1 MVDSWRL
8 LAELVGLLGL
18 SLALGLA
25 ARRLRQTAAIGYLLA
40 GLLAGP
46 NGLGIVQARETVE
59 FLASLGVALLL
70 FGIGL
75 EFSWHRIAALGRRSV
90 IAGLLQFGLTWLA
103 GAAAGRM
110 LGLGPSGQM
119 VAGNVLAL
127 SSTAFLLRILQE
139 RSEMDSRHGRL
150 AFGVSL
156 LQDLLLIPLLVL
168 QSISAQGRS
177 ELEGLADLGI
187 QLAKGAALLAA
198 FYVVV
203 RLFVLPVFRGAGA
216 YAEREAPVLLSVLV
230 SLGCAWGSHVA
241 GLSPVLGAFVAGV
254 LLADQPVSAQV
265 RANVAP
271 FQAVFFTLFFASIGM
286 LTGIPSRW
294 QAPYV
299 AAASLGIIVVKFAMA
314 ALALRLTGCPARV
327 AWMGGL
333 TLAQIGEFSFVLAK
347 DALDRR
353 LLPAEWFEPLVAA
366 SILTLILNP
375 YVLRAGHWWVSRSA
389 RRRAVSEQTALAEE
403 APSEAVI
410 VVGFG
415 PAGREV
421 CRALEESGVE
431 PVVVESNPALAQTAQ
446 AYKTVVGD
454 GTSVE
459 TLLKAGIRTARML
472 IVTVPDPGTSRTILG
487 VARDLNPGLNVLV
500 RARYHRYAEPLRHLG
515 AEAVVDEE
523 YQVGRALADVARH
536 RLGLAGGRARSGG
549 PTGAG

>member
-18 SLALGLA
+18 SLALGLL

-46 NGLGIVQARETVE
+46 KGLGIIQARETVD

-103 GAAAGRM
+103 GAAAGRW
-110 LGLGPSGQM
+110 LGLSASGQL
-119 VAGNVLAL
+119 VLGNVLAL

-150 AFGVSL
+150 TFGVAL
-156 LQDLLLIPLLVL
+156 LQDLLLIPLLVF

-177 ELEGLADLGI
+177 ELEGLADLSI
-187 QLAKGAALLAA
+187 QLVKGAALLALI
-198 FYVVV
+198 YVVV
-203 RLFVLPVFRGAGA
+203 RLVVLPIFRRADA

-230 SLGCAWGSHVA
+230 AVGCSWGSHVA
-241 GLSPVLGAFVAGV
+241 GLSPVLGAFVGGV

-265 RANVAP
+265 RANLAP

-286 LTGIPSRW
+286 LAGIPSSQ
-294 QAPYV
+294 QAPLV
-299 AAASLGIIVVKFAMA
+299 ILASAGIIAVKFLMA
-314 ALALRLTGCPARV
+314 ALALRLTGCPPRV
-327 AWMGGL
+327 ALMGGL
-333 TLAQIGEFSFVLAK
+333 ALAQIGEFSFVLAK

-353 LLPAEWFEPLVAA
+353 LLPAGWFEPLVTA

-375 YVLRAGHWWVSRSA
+375 YLMRAGHWWANRWSRRQSRLGA
-389 RRRAVSEQTALAEE
+389 AEPAEGPASE
-403 APSEAVI
+403 SVI

-421 CRALEESGVE
+421 CRALEEAGVE
-431 PVVVESNPALAQTAQ
+431 PVVVESNPALAETAKG
-446 AYKTVVGD
+446 YPTVVGD

-459 TLLKAGIRTARML
+459 TMVKAGIRTARML

-487 VARDLNPGLNVLV
+487 VARDLNPDLRVVV

-523 YQVGRALADVARH
+523 HHVGRALADVARR
-536 RLGLAGGRARSGG
+536 RLGLTSGSS
-549 PTGAG
+549 

>member
-1 MVDSWRL
+1 MTDSWRL
-8 LAELVGLLGL
+8 LAELVGLLGV
-18 SLALGLA
+18 SLALGLV

-46 NGLGIVQARETVE
+46 RGLGIVQARETVE

-103 GAAAGRM
+103 GAAVGRW
-110 LGLGPSGQM
+110 LGLSASGQL
-119 VAGNVLAL
+119 VLGNVLAL

-150 AFGVSL
+150 TFGVAL
-156 LQDLLLIPLLVL
+156 LQDLLLIPLLVF

-177 ELEGLADLGI
+177 ELEGLADLGL
-187 QLAKGAALLAA
+187 QLLKGAALLALI
-198 FYVVV
+198 YVLV
-203 RLFVLPVFRGAGA
+203 RLVVLPVFRRADA
-216 YAEREAPVLLSVLV
+216 YVEREAPVLLSVLV
-230 SLGCAWGSHVA
+230 ALGCTWGSHVA
-241 GLSPVLGAFVAGV
+241 GLSPVLGAFVGGV

-265 RANVAP
+265 RANLAP

-286 LTGIPSRW
+286 LAGIPSSERV
-294 QAPYV
+294 PLV
-299 AAASLGIIVVKFAMA
+299 LLASAGIIAAKLVMA
-314 ALALRLTGCPARV
+314 GLALRLTGCPPRV
-327 AWMGGL
+327 ALMGGL
-333 TLAQIGEFSFVLAK
+333 ALAQIGEFSFVLAK

-353 LLPAEWFEPLVAA
+353 LLPAHWFEPLVTA

-375 YVLRAGHWWVSRSA
+375 YLMRAGHWWANHWSRRQSRLGA
-389 RRRAVSEQTALAEE
+389 AEASEEE
-403 APSEAVI
+403 VAPEDVI

-415 PAGREV
+415 PAGGEV
-421 CRALEESGVE
+421 CRALEESGLV
-431 PVVVESNPALAQTAQ
+431 PVVIESNPRLAETAK
-446 AYKTVVGD
+446 AYRTVVGD
-454 GTSVE
+454 ATSVD
-459 TLLKAGIRTARML
+459 TMVKAGIRTARML

-487 VARDLNPGLNVLV
+487 VARDLNPDLRVLV

-523 YQVGRALADVARH
+523 YQVGRALADVARR
-536 RLGLAGGRARSGG
+536 RLGLTSKSS
-549 PTGAG
+549 

>member
-1 MVDSWRL
+1 MTDSWRL

-18 SLALGLA
+18 SLALGLL

-46 NGLGIVQARETVE
+46 RGLGIIQARETVD

-75 EFSWHRIAALGRRSV
+75 EFSWNRIAALGRRSV

-103 GAAAGRM
+103 GAAAARW
-110 LGLGPSGQM
+110 LGLSASGQL
-119 VAGNVLAL
+119 VLGNVLAL

-139 RSEMDSRHGRL
+139 RSELDSRHGRL
-150 AFGVSL
+150 TFGVSL
-156 LQDLLLIPLLVL
+156 LQDLLLIPLLVF

-177 ELEGLADLGI
+177 ELEGLADLSI
-187 QLAKGAALLAA
+187 QLLKGAALLALI
-198 FYVVV
+198 YVLV
-203 RLFVLPVFRGAGA
+203 RLIVLPVFRRAGA
-216 YAEREAPVLLSVLV
+216 YVEREAPVLLSVLV
-230 SLGCAWGSHVA
+230 ALGCAWGSHVA
-241 GLSPVLGAFVAGV
+241 GLSPVLGAFVGGV
-254 LLADQPVSAQV
+254 LLADEPVSAQV
-265 RANVAP
+265 RANLAP

-286 LTGIPSRW
+286 LAGIPSIQ
-294 QAPYV
+294 QAPLV
-299 AAASLGIIVVKFAMA
+299 LLASAGIIAAKFLMA
-314 ALALRLTGCPARV
+314 ALALRLTGCPPRV
-327 AWMGGL
+327 ALMGGL
-333 TLAQIGEFSFVLAK
+333 ALAQIGEFSFVLAK

-353 LLPAEWFEPLVAA
+353 LLPAGWFEPLVTA

-375 YVLRAGHWWVSRSA
+375 YLMRAGHWWANRWSRRQS
-389 RRRAVSEQTALAEE
+389 RLGVAEAAAE
-403 APSEAVI
+403 PAPEGVI

-421 CRALEESGVE
+421 CRALEEAGLA
-431 PVVVESNPALAQTAQ
+431 PVVVESNPALAETAKG
-446 AYKTVVGD
+446 YRVVVGD

-459 TLLKAGIRTARML
+459 TMVKAGIRTARML

-487 VARDLNPGLNVLV
+487 VARDLNPDLRVLV

-523 YQVGRALADVARH
+523 YQVGRALADVARR
-536 RLGLAGGRARSGG
+536 RLGLTSGSS
-549 PTGAG
+549 

>member
-18 SLALGLA
+18 SLALGLL

-46 NGLGIVQARETVE
+46 RGLGIIQARETVD

-75 EFSWHRIAALGRRSV
+75 EFSWNRIAALGRRSV

-103 GAAAGRM
+103 GAAAARW
-110 LGLGPSGQM
+110 LGLSASGQL
-119 VAGNVLAL
+119 VLGNVLAL

-139 RSEMDSRHGRL
+139 RSELDSRHGRL
-150 AFGVSL
+150 TFGVSL
-156 LQDLLLIPLLVL
+156 LQDLLLIPLLVF

-177 ELEGLADLGI
+177 ELEGLADLGL
-187 QLAKGAALLAA
+187 QLLKGAALLLLI
-198 FYVVV
+198 YVLV
-203 RLFVLPVFRGAGA
+203 RLVVLPVFRRAGA
-216 YAEREAPVLLSVLV
+216 YVEREAPVLLSVLV
-230 SLGCAWGSHVA
+230 ALGCAWGSHVA
-241 GLSPVLGAFVAGV
+241 GLSPVLGAFVGGV
-254 LLADQPVSAQV
+254 LLADEPVSAQV
-265 RANVAP
+265 RANLAP

-286 LTGIPSRW
+286 LAGIPSSQ
-294 QAPYV
+294 QAPLV
-299 AAASLGIIVVKFAMA
+299 LLASAGIIAAKLVMA
-314 ALALRLTGCPARV
+314 GLALRLTGCPPRV
-327 AWMGGL
+327 ALMGGL
-333 TLAQIGEFSFVLAK
+333 ALAQIGEFSFVLAK

-353 LLPAEWFEPLVAA
+353 LLPAGWFEPLVTA

-375 YVLRAGHWWVSRSA
+375 YLMRAGHWWANRWSRRQS
-389 RRRAVSEQTALAEE
+389 RLGVAEAAAE
-403 APSEAVI
+403 PAPEGVI

-421 CRALEESGVE
+421 CRALEEAGLA
-431 PVVVESNPALAQTAQ
+431 PVVVESNPALAETAKG
-446 AYKTVVGD
+446 YRVVVGD

-459 TLLKAGIRTARML
+459 TMVKAGIRTARML

-487 VARDLNPGLNVLV
+487 VARDLNPDLRVLV

-523 YQVGRALADVARH
+523 YQVGSALADVARR
-536 RLGLAGGRARSGG
+536 RLGLTSGSS
-549 PTGAG
+549 

>member
-1 MVDSWRL
+1 MTDSWRL

-18 SLALGLA
+18 SLALGLL

-46 NGLGIVQARETVE
+46 RGLGIIQARETVD

-75 EFSWHRIAALGRRSV
+75 EFSWNRIAALGRRSV

-103 GAAAGRM
+103 GAAAARW
-110 LGLGPSGQM
+110 LGLSASGQL
-119 VAGNVLAL
+119 VLGNVLAL

-139 RSEMDSRHGRL
+139 RSELDSRHGRL
-150 AFGVSL
+150 TFGVSL
-156 LQDLLLIPLLVL
+156 LQDLLLIPLLVF

-177 ELEGLADLGI
+177 ELEGLADLGL
-187 QLAKGAALLAA
+187 QLLKGAALLLLI
-198 FYVVV
+198 YVLV
-203 RLFVLPVFRGAGA
+203 RLVVLPVFRRAGA
-216 YAEREAPVLLSVLV
+216 YVEREAPVLLSVLV
-230 SLGCAWGSHVA
+230 ALGCAWGSHVA
-241 GLSPVLGAFVAGV
+241 GLSPVLGAFVGGV
-254 LLADQPVSAQV
+254 LLADEPVSAQV
-265 RANVAP
+265 RANLAP

-286 LTGIPSRW
+286 LAGIPSIQ
-294 QAPYV
+294 QAPLV
-299 AAASLGIIVVKFAMA
+299 LLASAGIIAAKFLMA
-314 ALALRLTGCPARV
+314 ALALRLTGCPPRV
-327 AWMGGL
+327 ALMGGL
-333 TLAQIGEFSFVLAK
+333 ALAQIGEFSFVLAK

-353 LLPAEWFEPLVAA
+353 LLPAGWFEPLVTA

-375 YVLRAGHWWVSRSA
+375 YLMRAGHWWANRWSRRQS
-389 RRRAVSEQTALAEE
+389 RLGVAEAAAE
-403 APSEAVI
+403 PAPEGVI

-421 CRALEESGVE
+421 CRALEEAGLA
-431 PVVVESNPALAQTAQ
+431 PVVVESNPALAETAKG
-446 AYKTVVGD
+446 YRVVVGD

-459 TLLKAGIRTARML
+459 TMVKAGIRTARML

-487 VARDLNPGLNVLV
+487 VARDLNPDLRVLV

-523 YQVGRALADVARH
+523 YQVGRALADVARR
-536 RLGLAGGRARSGG
+536 RLGLTSGSS
-549 PTGAG
+549 

>member
-1 MVDSWRL
+1 L

-18 SLALGLA
+18 SLALGLL

-46 NGLGIVQARETVE
+46 RGLGIIQARETVD

-75 EFSWHRIAALGRRSV
+75 EFSWNRIAALGRRSV

-103 GAAAGRM
+103 GAAAARW
-110 LGLGPSGQM
+110 LGLSASGQL
-119 VAGNVLAL
+119 VLGNVLAL

-139 RSEMDSRHGRL
+139 RSELDSRHGRL
-150 AFGVSL
+150 TFGVSL
-156 LQDLLLIPLLVL
+156 LQDLLLIPLLVF

-177 ELEGLADLGI
+177 ELEGLADLSI
-187 QLAKGAALLAA
+187 QLLKGAALLALI
-198 FYVVV
+198 YVLV
-203 RLFVLPVFRGAGA
+203 RLIVLPVFRRAGA
-216 YAEREAPVLLSVLV
+216 YVEREAPVLLSVLV
-230 SLGCAWGSHVA
+230 ALGCAWGSHVA
-241 GLSPVLGAFVAGV
+241 GLSPVLGAFVGGV
-254 LLADQPVSAQV
+254 LLADEPVSAQV
-265 RANVAP
+265 RANLAP

-286 LTGIPSRW
+286 LAGIPSIQ
-294 QAPYV
+294 QAPLV
-299 AAASLGIIVVKFAMA
+299 LLASAGIIAAKFLMA
-314 ALALRLTGCPARV
+314 ALALRLTGCPPRV
-327 AWMGGL
+327 ALMGGL
-333 TLAQIGEFSFVLAK
+333 ALAQIGEFSFVLAK

-353 LLPAEWFEPLVAA
+353 LLPAGWFEPLVTA

-375 YVLRAGHWWVSRSA
+375 YLMRAGHWWANRWSRRQS
-389 RRRAVSEQTALAEE
+389 RLGVAEAAAE
-403 APSEAVI
+403 PAPEGVI

-421 CRALEESGVE
+421 CRALEEAGLA
-431 PVVVESNPALAQTAQ
+431 PVVVESNPALAETAKG
-446 AYKTVVGD
+446 YRVVVGD

-459 TLLKAGIRTARML
+459 TMVKAGIRTARML

-487 VARDLNPGLNVLV
+487 VARDLNPDLRVLV

-523 YQVGRALADVARH
+523 YQVGRALADVARR
-536 RLGLAGGRARSGG
+536 RLGLTSGSS
-549 PTGAG
+549 